1 MLPDLLRFQRNRGE
15 IHAFS
20 YCYLTDIND
29 TFIHNFLK
37 KRLASLL
44 HFTKKSST
52 LHLASMFML
61 NPRDYVYCSFA
72 PSSLDDYGGVVPDIV
87 AVSAELHS
95 DSPDSEG
102 PQSVGID

>member
-1 MLPDLLRFQRNRGE
+1 
-15 IHAFS
+15 
-20 YCYLTDIND
+20 
-29 TFIHNFLK
+29 
-37 KRLASLL
+37 
-44 HFTKKSST
+44 
-52 LHLASMFML
+52 MFML